1 MIRGLALQQNNR
13 QVVWITGASSGIGA
27 ALAKTY
33 SQVGAKLLLTA
44 RNRQNLELTRSS
56 LSAPE
61 FAEVYPADVTSW
73 EDMSHLMD
81 KFDSLESFPDTIILN
96 AGTYK
101 PMSVADFSS
110 DAIREIM
117 DLNFHSVALALE
129 LLLPRLRS
137 RGVGHIAVISSLA
150 ADKGFPFSGAYSAS
164 KSALV
169 RLCESLQV
177 ELLDLGIHLSIV
189 QPGFVSTPLT
199 AKNKFPMPFMIE
211 ADDAAALIFKKLQ
224 KKHLS
229 IRFPWQMSW
238 IMTVISYLPASLSLK
253 INRWMAK

>member
-61 FAEVYPADVTSW
+61 FAEIYPADVTSW

-110 DAIREIM
+110 DSIRDIM

-129 LLLPRLRS
+129 LLLPRMKS
-137 RGVGHIAVISSLA
+137 RGTGHIAVVSSLA
-150 ADKGFPFSGAYSAS
+150 ADKGFPFAGAYSAS
-164 KSALV
+164 KCALV

-199 AKNKFPMPFMIE
+199 AKNKFPMPFMVG
-211 ADDAAALIFKKLQ
+211 ADDAASLIFKKLQ

-238 IMTVISYLPASLSLK
+238 IMRVISCLPGSLALK
-253 INRWMAK
+253 VNRWMAK

>member
-1 MIRGLALQQNNR
+1 MREKNR
-13 QVVWITGASSGIGA
+13 RVVWITGASSGIGA

-33 SQVGAKLLLTA
+33 SLDGAKLLLTS
-44 RNRQNLELTRSS
+44 RNRDRLELTRAE
-56 LSAPE
+56 LAFPE
-61 FAEVYPADVTSW
+61 NAEICAADVTNREEISTLIQ
-73 EDMSHLMD
+73 H
-81 KFDSLESFPDTIILN
+81 FDSLESFPDTIILN

-110 DAIREIM
+110 DSIRDIM

-129 LLLPRLRS
+129 LLLPRLKS
-137 RGVGHIAVISSLA
+137 RGTGHIAVVSSLA
-150 ADKGFPFSGAYSAS
+150 ADKGFPFAGAYSAS
-164 KSALV
+164 KCALV

-199 AKNKFPMPFMIE
+199 AKNKFPMPFMVG
-211 ADDAAALIFKKLQ
+211 ADDAASLIFKKLQ

-238 IMTVISYLPASLSLK
+238 IMRVISCLPGSLALK
-253 INRWMAK
+253 VNRWMAK